1 MNVVLQSFIANPLL
15 RSYFLSD
22 KHNCFLCD
30 VKPGCTA
37 CEFDKLFMQVCYI
50 LLIFN
55 YVLKKYII
63 DIKKVYQP
71 DNLPLGPISLLHNL
85 WTAPGASDLAGYAQ
99 QDAHEAYIS
108 RKQHLLF

>member
-1 MNVVLQSFIANPLL
+1 MTLNPVVQLVNSIN
-15 RSYFLSD
+15 Y
-22 KHNCFLCD
+22 LCKY
-30 VKPGCTA
+30 VK
-37 CEFDKLFMQVCYI
+37 VY

-55 YVLKKYII
+55 YVFKKYII

-108 RKQHLLF
+108 RKQHPLF

>member
-1 MNVVLQSFIANPLL
+1 MLNQVVQLVNSIN
-15 RSYFLSD
+15 Y
-22 KHNCFLCD
+22 LCKY
-30 VKPGCTA
+30 VK
-37 CEFDKLFMQVCYI
+37 VY

-55 YVLKKYII
+55 YVFKKYII

-108 RKQHLLF
+108 RKQHSLF

>member
-1 MNVVLQSFIANPLL
+1 MTLNPVVQLVNSIN
-15 RSYFLSD
+15 Y
-22 KHNCFLCD
+22 LCKY
-30 VKPGCTA
+30 VK
-37 CEFDKLFMQVCYI
+37 VY

-55 YVLKKYII
+55 YVFKKYII

-99 QDAHEAYIS
+99 QGAHEAYIS
-108 RKQHLLF
+108 RKQHSLF

>member
-1 MNVVLQSFIANPLL
+1 MTLNPVVQLVNSIN
-15 RSYFLSD
+15 Y
-22 KHNCFLCD
+22 LCKY
-30 VKPGCTA
+30 VK
-37 CEFDKLFMQVCYI
+37 VY

-55 YVLKKYII
+55 YVFKKYII